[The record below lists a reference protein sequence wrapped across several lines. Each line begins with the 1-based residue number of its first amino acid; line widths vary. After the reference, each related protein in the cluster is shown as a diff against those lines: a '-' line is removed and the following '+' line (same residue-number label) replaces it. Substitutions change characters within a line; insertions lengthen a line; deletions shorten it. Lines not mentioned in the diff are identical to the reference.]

1 MFEINLYVDFL
12 RHNISRLRATM
23 ASEEGASA
31 VEYGLIV
38 SLIAAAIVALVTTLG
53 SRLVVAFTKIV
64 AALPSS

>member
-38 SLIAAAIVALVTTLG
+38 SLIAAAIVALVTSVG
-53 SRLVVAFTKIV
+53 KQLVFAFQKITSV
-64 AALPSS
+64 LPTS

>member
-1 MFEINLYVDFL
+1 MFEINMYVDFL
-12 RHNISRLRATM
+12 RFNINRLRATM

-53 SRLVVAFTKIV
+53 KQLVVAFGKIT
-64 AALPSS
+64 AALPTS